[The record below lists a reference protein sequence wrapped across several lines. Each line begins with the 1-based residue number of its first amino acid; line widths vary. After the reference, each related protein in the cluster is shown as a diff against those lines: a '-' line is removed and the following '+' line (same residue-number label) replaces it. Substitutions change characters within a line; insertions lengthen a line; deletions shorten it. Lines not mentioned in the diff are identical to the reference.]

1 MTKGDTHTGPV
12 VARNLWSARGR
23 LGVLYL
29 AANAILAGCVSPAV
43 SPMPQPRPIAV
54 VPTQTKTPQ
63 PPIPA
68 PQSSAIRD
76 FYAKVQNDLLLNDLL
91 RTDDGGADAPFTTYQ
106 LASNF
111 DAIALNDEYTSVGGA
126 FIARTT
132 PSALHRWSAPVRIGL
147 EFGASIPADQ
157 RAKDTAT
164 VTALTGRLARATG
177 HPISMSA
184 RPNFH
189 VLVLNENE
197 RQVIGP
203 RLAQLIPGIGQAAIN
218 SVETMPKSSYCL
230 VIASDPADNGVYQKA
245 VAIIRGEHA
254 DLMRKSC
261 FHEEIAQGLGL
272 ANDTPRA
279 RPSIFND
286 DEEFA
291 LLTRHDELLLRML
304 YDPRLHPGMPPE
316 IARPISAQIARDLMR
331 DNT

>member
-1 MTKGDTHTGPV
+1 MRV
-12 VARNLWSARGR
+12 
-23 LGVLYL
+23 Y
-29 AANAILAGCVSPAV
+29 
-43 SPMPQPRPIAV
+43 
-54 VPTQTKTPQ
+54 
-63 PPIPA
+63 
-68 PQSSAIRD
+68 
-76 FYAKVQNDLLLNDLL
+76 YAKVQNDLLLNDLL
-91 RTDDGGADAPFTTYQ
+91 RTDGGGADTPFTTYQ

-111 DAIALNDEYTSVGGA
+111 DAIALNDEYTSVGGT

-132 PSALHRWSAPVRIGL
+132 PSALHRWVVPVRVGL
-147 EFGASIPADQ
+147 EFGASIPAAQ
-157 RAKDTAT
+157 QTTDTAT
-164 VTALTGRLARATG
+164 VAALTDRLARATG
-177 HPISMSA
+177 HSISMSA

-189 VLVLNENE
+189 VLVLNEDE

-203 RLAQLIPGIGQAAIN
+203 RLEQLIPGIGQAAIN
-218 SVETMPKSSYCL
+218 SVENMPKSSYCL
-230 VIASDPADNGVYQKA
+230 VIASDPADNGAYQQA
-245 VAIIRGEHA
+245 VAIIRGEHP

-291 LLTRHDELLLRML
+291 LLTHHDELLLRML
-304 YDPRLHPGMPPE
+304 YDPRLHPGMPPD

>member
-1 MTKGDTHTGPV
+1 MRV
-12 VARNLWSARGR
+12 
-23 LGVLYL
+23 Y
-29 AANAILAGCVSPAV
+29 
-43 SPMPQPRPIAV
+43 
-54 VPTQTKTPQ
+54 
-63 PPIPA
+63 
-68 PQSSAIRD
+68 
-76 FYAKVQNDLLLNDLL
+76 YAKVQNDLLLNDLL
-91 RTDDGGADAPFTTYQ
+91 RTDGGGADTPFTTYQ

-111 DAIALNDEYTSVGGA
+111 DAIALNDEYTSVGGT

-132 PSALHRWSAPVRIGL
+132 PSALHRWVVPVRVGL
-147 EFGASIPADQ
+147 EFGASIPAAQ
-157 RAKDTAT
+157 QTTDTAT
-164 VTALTGRLARATG
+164 VAALTDRLARATG
-177 HPISMSA
+177 HSISMSA

-189 VLVLNENE
+189 VMVLNEDE

-203 RLAQLIPGIGQAAIN
+203 RLEQLIPGIGQAAIN
-218 SVETMPKSSYCL
+218 SVENMPKSSYCL
-230 VIASDPADNGVYQKA
+230 VIASDPADNGAYQQA
-245 VAIIRGEHA
+245 VAIIRGEHP

-291 LLTRHDELLLRML
+291 LLTHHDELLLRML
-304 YDPRLHPGMPPE
+304 YDPRLHPGMPPD

>member
-1 MTKGDTHTGPV
+1 MIKSDTYT
-12 VARNLWSARGR
+12 NLRAAG
-23 LGVLYL
+23 LAL
-29 AANAILAGCVSPAV
+29 AASAILTGCVQPAV
-43 SPMPQPRPIAV
+43 SPIPQSRPV
-54 VPTQTKTPQ
+54 FV
-63 PPIPA
+63 PPIQQKIPQSVG
-68 PQSSAIRD
+68 PTSQSSAMRVY
-76 FYAKVQNDLLLNDLL
+76 YAKVQNDLLLNDLL
-91 RTDDGGADAPFTTYQ
+91 RTDGGGADTPFTTYQ

-111 DAIALNDEYTSVGGA
+111 DAIALNDEYTSVGGT

-132 PSALHRWSAPVRIGL
+132 PSALHRWVVPVRVGL
-147 EFGASIPADQ
+147 EFGASIPAAQ
-157 RAKDTAT
+157 QTTDTAT
-164 VTALTGRLARATG
+164 VAALTDRLARATG
-177 HPISMSA
+177 HSISMSA

-189 VLVLNENE
+189 VMVLNEDE

-203 RLAQLIPGIGQAAIN
+203 RLEQLIPGIGQAAIN
-218 SVETMPKSSYCL
+218 SVENMPKSSYCL
-230 VIASDPADNGVYQKA
+230 VIASDPADNGAYQQA
-245 VAIIRGEHA
+245 VAIIRGEHP

-291 LLTRHDELLLRML
+291 LLTHHDELLLRML
-304 YDPRLHPGMPPE
+304 YDPRLHPGMPPD

>member
-1 MTKGDTHTGPV
+1 MIKSDTYT
-12 VARNLWSARGR
+12 NLRAAG
-23 LGVLYL
+23 LAL
-29 AANAILAGCVSPAV
+29 AASAILTGCVQPTV
-43 SPMPQPRPIAV
+43 SPIPQSRPV
-54 VPTQTKTPQ
+54 FV
-63 PPIPA
+63 PPIQQKIPQSVGPTA
-68 PQSSAIRD
+68 QSSAMRVY
-76 FYAKVQNDLLLNDLL
+76 YAKVQNDLLLNDLL
-91 RTDDGGADAPFTTYQ
+91 RTDGGGADTPFTTYQ

-111 DAIALNDEYTSVGGA
+111 DAIALNDEYTSVGGT

-132 PSALHRWSAPVRIGL
+132 PSALHRWVVPVRVGL
-147 EFGASIPADQ
+147 EFGASIPAAQ
-157 RAKDTAT
+157 QTTDTAT
-164 VTALTGRLARATG
+164 VAALTDRLARATG
-177 HPISMSA
+177 HSISMSA

-189 VLVLNENE
+189 VLVLNEDE

-203 RLAQLIPGIGQAAIN
+203 RLEQLIPGIGQAAIN
-218 SVETMPKSSYCL
+218 SVENMPKSSYCL
-230 VIASDPADNGVYQKA
+230 VIASDPADNGAYQQA
-245 VAIIRGEHA
+245 VAIIRGEHP

-291 LLTRHDELLLRML
+291 LLTHHDELLLRML
-304 YDPRLHPGMPPE
+304 YDPRLHPGMPPD